1 LTTIGVNVLAQTVH
15 DRARMYAWLAASKPG
30 LCIVCDETD
39 VATRVKMSAPGAI
52 VAHRWIYDGDSNP
65 ATNTPPQWAT
75 RFLPALPA
83 GVIGY
88 ALNEPAGDWR
98 QIAKWCADVMSIAAA
113 YNKPVVVANFAVG
126 NPPADVIAA
135 GDLDALLLAFN
146 DFPLHYLGVHE
157 YFVSNPT
164 GEPDHIG
171 RWQLLADRAALI
183 GARGVR
189 FLVTESGRDF
199 RGGSGDGWQSV
210 FSPEEYAVKL
220 AQQAEQYE
228 AAGIPMAVFC
238 YGEGG
243 SGAWKSFD
251 IQDAPPVLS
260 AITAYNTHVPEDE
273 LGLPGWAQAK
283 TKTAGASVN
292 VRNAP
297 AITAPVVSTVKT
309 DDWMKKIGAPI
320 RNGQYTWQQV
330 ILNEPNKCVH
340 GYVALEVITV

>member
-1 LTTIGVNVLAQTVH
+1 MNIGVNILAQTVH
-15 DRARMYAWLAASKPG
+15 DRARMYAWLAASKPD

-39 VATRVKMSAPGAI
+39 VATRVKMAAPGAI

-98 QIAKWCADVMSIAAA
+98 GIAKWCADVMSIAAA
-113 YNKPVVVANFAVG
+113 YNKPVVVGNFAVG
-126 NPPADVIAA
+126 NPPAAVIAS

-157 YFVSNPT
+157 YFVANPT
-164 GEPDHIG
+164 GEPDHVG

-183 GARGVR
+183 GARRVR
-189 FLVTESGRDF
+189 FLVTEAGRDY

-220 AQQAEQYE
+220 AQQADQYK
-228 AAGIPMAVFC
+228 AAAIPMAVFC

-260 AITAYNTHVPEDE
+260 AITAYNTHVQEDE
-273 LGLPGWAQAK
+273 YVGPPGWKTAK
-283 TKTAGASVN
+283 TKAAGVKVN
-292 VRNAP
+292 MRSAP
-297 AITAPVVSTVKT
+297 SLTAPVVRTVQT
-309 DDWMKKIGAPI
+309 GDWLKPSGAPVSA
-320 RNGQYTWQQV
+320 NNHQWQRV
-330 ILNEPNKCVH
+330 NDENCLTGWVSLNV
-340 GYVALEVITV
+340 LELN

>member
-1 LTTIGVNVLAQTVH
+1 MNIGVNILAQTVH
-15 DRARMYAWLAASKPG
+15 DRARMYAWLAASKPD

-98 QIAKWCADVMSIAAA
+98 GIAKWCADVMSIAAA
-113 YNKPVVVANFAVG
+113 YGKAIIVGNFAVG

-157 YFVSNPT
+157 YFEKDPA
-164 GEPDHIG
+164 GEPNHVG
-171 RWQLLADRAALI
+171 RWRLLADRAALI

-189 FLVTESGRDF
+189 FLVTESGRDY

-220 AQQAEQYE
+220 TQQAEQYK
-228 AAGIPMAVFC
+228 AAEIPMAVFC
-238 YGEGG
+238 YGTGG
-243 SGAWKSFD
+243 SGAWASFD
-251 IQDAPPVLS
+251 IQDARPVLS
-260 AITAYNTHVPEDE
+260 AITAYNTHVQEVEVVPW
-273 LGLPGWAQAK
+273 GLKQVK
-283 TKTAGASVN
+283 TKQAGAKIN
-292 VRNAP
+292 LRAEP
-297 AITAPVVSTVKT
+297 KLTAPVIRTVVT
-309 DDWMKKIGAPI
+309 GDWLKPTGGLYHNA
-320 RNGQYTWQQV
+320 GHAWQRV
-330 ILNEPNKCVH
+330 VDEDCRA
-340 GYVALEVITV
+340 GYVSMNVLDLV

>member
-1 LTTIGVNVLAQTVH
+1 VNIGVNILAPWVH
-15 DRARMYAWLAASKPG
+15 DRARMYAWLAASKPD

-98 QIAKWCADVMSIAAA
+98 GIAKWCADVMSIAAA
-113 YNKPVVVANFAVG
+113 YNKPVVVGNFAVG
-126 NPPADVIAA
+126 NPPAEVIAA

-157 YFVSNPT
+157 YFVANPT
-164 GEPDHIG
+164 GEPDHVG
-171 RWQLLADRAALI
+171 RWHLLADRAALI
-183 GARGVR
+183 GARRVR
-189 FLVTESGRDF
+189 FLITEAGRDY

-220 AQQAEQYE
+220 AQQAEQYR
-228 AAGIPMAVFC
+228 AAEIPMAVFC

-260 AITAYNTHVPEDE
+260 AITAYNTHVQEDE
-273 LGLPGWAQAK
+273 YVGPPGWKQVK
-283 TKTAGASVN
+283 TKAEGVNVNMRSAPSLTASVIHTVQTGDWLKPTGGTIAAN
-292 VRNAP
+292 GHSWQR
-297 AITAPVVSTVKT
+297 VV
-309 DDWMKKIGAPI
+309 DEDCRA
-320 RNGQYTWQQV
+320 
-330 ILNEPNKCVH
+330 
-340 GYVALEVITV
+340 GYVSMNVLELV

>member
-1 LTTIGVNVLAQTVH
+1 MNIGVNILAQTVH
-15 DRARMYAWLAASKPG
+15 DRARMYAWLAASKPD

-52 VAHRWIYDGDSNP
+52 VAHRWIYNGDSNP

-88 ALNEPAGDWR
+88 SLNEPAGDWR
-98 QIAKWCADVMSIAAA
+98 GIAKWCADVMSIAAA
-113 YNKPVVVANFAVG
+113 YNKPVVVGNFAVG

-146 DFPLHYLGVHE
+146 DFPLHFCGVHE

-164 GEPDHIG
+164 GEPDHVG

-183 GARGVR
+183 GARRVR
-189 FLVTESGRDF
+189 FLVTEAGRDF

-220 AQQAEQYE
+220 TQQADQYK
-228 AAGIPMAVFC
+228 AAEIPMAVFC
-238 YGEGG
+238 YGTGG

-251 IQDAPPVLS
+251 IQDAPPVLA

-273 LGLPGWAQAK
+273 YVGPPGWKQAK
-283 TKTAGASVN
+283 TKAPGVKVN
-292 VRNAP
+292 MRSAP
-297 AITAPVVSTVKT
+297 SLTAPVVRTVQT
-309 DDWMKKIGAPI
+309 GDWLHPSGVPVQSGGHA
-320 RNGQYTWQQV
+320 WQRV
-330 ILNEPNKCVH
+330 NDENCLTGWVSLNVLDL
-340 GYVALEVITV
+340 V

>member
-1 LTTIGVNVLAQTVH
+1 LNIGVNILAQTVH
-15 DRARMYAWLAASKPG
+15 DRARMYAWLAASKPD

-39 VATRVKMSAPGAI
+39 VATRVKMAAPGAI

-98 QIAKWCADVMSIAAA
+98 GIAKWCADVMSIAAA
-113 YNKPVVVANFAVG
+113 YNKPVVVGNFAVG

-164 GEPDHIG
+164 GEPDHVG
-171 RWQLLADRAALI
+171 RWHLLADRAALI
-183 GARGVR
+183 GARRVR
-189 FLVTESGRDF
+189 FLVTEAGRDY

-210 FSPEEYAVKL
+210 FSADEYAKKL
-220 AQQAEQYE
+220 IQQAEQYKADE
-228 AAGIPMAVFC
+228 IPMAVFC

-243 SGAWKSFD
+243 SGTWKSFD
-251 IQDAPPVLS
+251 IQDAPPVLA
-260 AITAYNTHVPEDE
+260 AITAYNTHVQEDDV
-273 LGLPGWAQAK
+273 GLPGWAQAK
-283 TKTAGASVN
+283 TKTAGAVVN
-292 VRNAP
+292 VRQQP

-309 DDWMKKIGAPI
+309 DDWAKKIGAPI

>member
-1 LTTIGVNVLAQTVH
+1 VNIGVNILAQTVH
-15 DRARMYAWLAASKPG
+15 DRARMYAWLAASKPD

-39 VATRVKMSAPGAI
+39 VAQRVKMAAPGAV

-98 QIAKWCADVMSIAAA
+98 GIAKWCADVMSIAAA
-113 YNKPVVVANFAVG
+113 YNKPVVVGNFAVG
-126 NPPADVIAA
+126 NPPAEVIAS

-164 GEPDHIG
+164 GEPDHVG

-183 GARGVR
+183 GARRVR
-189 FLVTESGRDF
+189 FLVTEAGRDY

-220 AQQAEQYE
+220 TQQAEQYK
-228 AAGIPMAVFC
+228 AAEIPMAVFC
-238 YGEGG
+238 YGTGG
-243 SGAWKSFD
+243 SGAWSSFD
-251 IQDAPPVLS
+251 IQESGQVL
-260 AITAYNTHVPEDE
+260 AEITKYNNQEDDGAMVP
-273 LGLPGWAQAK
+273 GYVQVR
-283 TKTAGASVN
+283 TKKAGAVVN
-292 VRNAP
+292 VRSAP
-297 AITAPVVSTVKT
+297 SITASVVATVIT
-309 DDWMKKIGAPI
+309 GDFAKKIGTPV
-320 RNGQYTWQQV
+320 RNGSYTWQPV
-330 ILNEPNKCVH
+330 AVDKDAASHVH
-340 GYVALEVITV
+340 GWAALEVLALE

>member
-1 LTTIGVNVLAQTVH
+1 MNIGVNILAQTVH
-15 DRARMYAWLAASKPG
+15 DRARMYAWLAASKPD

-65 ATNTPPQWAT
+65 AANTPPQWAT

-88 ALNEPAGDWR
+88 SLNEPAGDWR
-98 QIAKWCADVMSIAAA
+98 GIAKWCADVMSIAAA
-113 YNKPVVVANFAVG
+113 YNKPVVVGNFAVG
-126 NPPADVIAA
+126 NPPAEVIAS

-164 GEPDHIG
+164 GEPDHVG

-189 FLVTESGRDF
+189 FLVTEAGRDYK
-199 RGGSGDGWQSV
+199 GGAGDGWQSV

-220 AQQAEQYE
+220 TQQAEQYK
-228 AAGIPMAVFC
+228 AAEIPMAVFC

-251 IQDAPPVLS
+251 IQDASPVLA
-260 AITAYNTHVPEDE
+260 AITAYNTHVQEDDVA
-273 LGLPGWAQAK
+273 GPPGWKQAK
-283 TKTAGASVN
+283 TKAAGVKVN
-292 VRNAP
+292 MRSTP
-297 AITAPVVSTVKT
+297 SLTAPVVRTVQT
-309 DDWMKKIGAPI
+309 GDWLKPSGIPVQSGGHA
-320 RNGQYTWQQV
+320 WQRV
-330 ILNEPNKCVH
+330 NDENCLTGWVSLNV
-340 GYVALEVITV
+340 LELV

>member
-1 LTTIGVNVLAQTVH
+1 MNIGVVILAQTVH
-15 DRARMYAWLAASKPG
+15 DRARMYAWLAASKPD
-30 LCIVCDETD
+30 LCVVCDETD
-39 VATRVKMSAPGAI
+39 VATRVKMAAPGA
-52 VAHRWIYDGDSNP
+52 VVVHRWIYDGDSNP

-98 QIAKWCADVMSIAAA
+98 GIAKWCADVMSIAAA
-113 YNKPVVVANFAVG
+113 YNKPVVVGNFAVG

-135 GDLDALLLAFN
+135 GDLDAMLLAFN
-146 DFPLHYLGVHE
+146 DFPLHFCGVHE

-164 GEPDHIG
+164 GEPDHVG
-171 RWQLLADRAALI
+171 RWHLLADRATLI

-189 FLVTESGRDF
+189 FLVTEAGRDF

-220 AQQAEQYE
+220 AQQADQYK
-228 AAGIPMAVFC
+228 AAEIPMAVFC

-251 IQDAPPVLS
+251 IQDAPPVLA
-260 AITAYNTHVPEDE
+260 AITAYNTHVQEDE
-273 LGLPGWAQAK
+273 LGLPGWTQAK
-283 TKTAGASVN
+283 TKAAGVRVN
-292 VRNAP
+292 VRAQP
-297 AITAPVVSTVKT
+297 SLTAPVVATIAT
-309 DDWMKKIGAPI
+309 DDWVKKLGTPVL
-320 RNGQYTWQQV
+320 NGGHRWQNIV
-330 ILNEPNKCVH
+330 LNEPGKCTH
-340 GYVALEVITV
+340 GHVSLNVVEV